1 MIKHILTA
9 IAVIIGVSLAFNENP
24 HISPLWNLLGLLLL
38 AAAYTTA
45 FRRPNHRPQK
55 HPQKSSPDHSATY
68 ITNCTRN
75 LNHSNITNNQSDLN
89 RYMNSM

>member
-1 MIKHILTA
+1 MITHILTA
-9 IAVIIGVSLAFNENP
+9 IAAIIGVSLAFNENP

-55 HPQKSSPDHSATY
+55 KSSPDHSATY

>member
-9 IAVIIGVSLAFNENP
+9 IAAIIGVSLAFNENP

-55 HPQKSSPDHSATY
+55 RHKEEQPQPLRHIHHQLHSQLESQQHY
-68 ITNCTRN
+68 Q
-75 LNHSNITNNQSDLN
+75 QSI
-89 RYMNSM
+89 